1 MELTKDN
8 IKDVLLKAKE
18 DLIYKAIDYS
28 TGNPVDLRD
37 VYNLRGKDEQGK

>member
-8 IKDVLLKAKE
+8 IIDALLKAKE
-18 DLIYKAIDYS
+18 DLWYMAIDYA

-37 VYNLRGKDEQGK
+37 VYNLRGKDEQGQ

>member
-8 IKDVLLKAKE
+8 IKDVLSKAKE
-18 DLIYKAIDYS
+18 ELWYMAIDSS

-37 VYNLRGKDEQGK
+37 VYNLRGKDEQVQ

>member
-8 IKDVLLKAKE
+8 IWKAFEKAKE
-18 DLIYKAIDYS
+18 DLIYKAIDCS

-37 VYNLRGKDEQGK
+37 VYNLRGKDEQRK